1 VETTDMNSSVQAAL
15 EDYLKRISYRRVD
28 LPYGRVW
35 VPPGCADEWPV
46 EGAKCVSVLAR
57 PSRRSASGVNG
68 LRYGVAVYSYYRA
81 SDGSK
86 YWGYTDLVLEGLQS
100 ADAAACEA
108 LARAVSRALPACIE
122 GPTVWHALGEAAFLP
137 VEEGC

>member
-1 VETTDMNSSVQAAL
+1 MDNTLSVRAAL
-15 EDYLKRISYRRVD
+15 EDYLKRLNYRRVD
-28 LPYGRVW
+28 LPHGRVW
-35 VPPGCADEWPV
+35 VPAGSAEDWPV

-81 SDGSK
+81 SDGTR

-100 ADAAACEA
+100 ADAAACES
-108 LARAVSRALPACIE
+108 LARAVGRALPVCLEAPVI
-122 GPTVWHALGEAAFLP
+122 WHALGEAGFLP

>member
-1 VETTDMNSSVQAAL
+1 VETREMSSSVQLEL
-15 EDYLKRISYRRVD
+15 EDYLKRLGYRRVE
-28 LPYGRVW
+28 LPHGYVW
-35 VPPGCADEWPV
+35 VPPGCADDWPV
-46 EGAKCVSVLAR
+46 EGAKCFSVLAR

-81 SDGSK
+81 SDGSR

-108 LARAVSRALPACIE
+108 LARAVSRALPVCLEA
-122 GPTVWHALGEAAFLP
+122 PTIWHALGDAAFLP
-137 VEEGC
+137 VEEEH